1 MAAIVLVIEIMLFV
15 AATSLFLPDGNRL
28 FVPSVLLLLAVE
40 NKAAAED
47 SR

>member
-1 MAAIVLVIEIMLFV
+1 MAAIVFSYRNNAFV